1 MVNNQIHFHIR
12 ETSAVAE
19 ARREVT
25 GLARTV
31 GFDASAIGRVALVVT
46 EAATNLVKH
55 TPQGQLLA
63 RAFDRDGVAVIE
75 VMALDQGPGMAN
87 VSESMRDG
95 HTTSGSPGTGLGAI
109 KRLSDE
115 FDVYSIPGKGTALVA
130 QLWSRRL
137 PSGNRPA
144 PLEIG
149 VICLPQRGEAV
160 SGDAWAVEWRD
171 GHCVILVA
179 DGLGHGADAA
189 AAAMA
194 AVNALRTHSQLTP
207 AALIEFAHGALRS
220 TRGGALAVADL
231 DLARE
236 VRYAGVGNIAGVAI
250 APGGSRHMVSHSGIV
265 GHEARKIQEF
275 VSPWSQDTVLVMH
288 SDGLATHW
296 NLDQYPGLAS
306 RRPSLIAG
314 VLYRDF
320 TRGRD
325 DVTVVVAKKR

>member
-1 MVNNQIHFHIR
+1 MNNQIHFHIR
-12 ETSAVAE
+12 EVSAVAE

-25 GLARTV
+25 GLARAI
-31 GFDASAIGRVALVVT
+31 GFDVSDVGRVALVVT

-55 TPQGQLLA
+55 TPQGQVLA
-63 RAFDRDGVAVIE
+63 RAFDCDGVAAIE
-75 VMALDQGPGMAN
+75 VLALDQGPGITN
-87 VSESMRDG
+87 IGESLRDG
-95 HTTSGSPGTGLGAI
+95 YSTVGSPGTGLGAI

-115 FDVYSIPGKGTALVA
+115 FDIYSIPGKGSALVA
-130 QLWSRRL
+130 QLRSRR
-137 PSGNRPA
+137 PASGNRPA

-149 VICLPQRGEAV
+149 AVCLPQPGEVAC
-160 SGDAWAVEWRD
+160 GDAWTVEWRD

-194 AVNALRTHSQLTP
+194 AVNALRTHPQLAP
-207 AALIEFAHGALRS
+207 AELIEFAHGALRS
-220 TRGGALAVADL
+220 TRGAALAVADL

-236 VRYAGVGNIAGVAI
+236 VRYAGVGNISGVTYE
-250 APGGSRHMVSHSGIV
+250 PGANRHMVSHPGIV
-265 GHEARKIQEF
+265 GHEVRKIHEF
-275 VSPWSQDTVLVMH
+275 VYPWSQDMMLIMH

-296 NLDQYPGLAS
+296 NLDQYPGLVG
-306 RRPSLIAG
+306 RHPSLIAG

-325 DVTVVVAKKR
+325 DVTVIVAKKL

>member
-1 MVNNQIHFHIR
+1 MINQRQIQIR
-12 ETSAVAE
+12 EASAVAE

-25 GLARTV
+25 GLARTI
-31 GFDASAIGRVALVVT
+31 GFSENDVGRVGLVVT
-46 EAATNLVKH
+46 EAATNVVKH
-55 TPQGQLLA
+55 TPEGQLLA
-63 RAFDRDGVAVIE
+63 RAFDRDGRAAIE
-75 VMALDQGPGMAN
+75 VLTLDQGPGIAN
-87 VSESMRDG
+87 VSESLRDG
-95 HTTSGSPGTGLGAI
+95 YSTAGSPGTGLGAI

-115 FDVYSIPGKGTALVA
+115 FDIYSFPGKGTAIVV
-130 QLWSRRL
+130 QLWSRR
-137 PSGNRPA
+137 PPGGNPA
-144 PLEIG
+144 PPLEIG
-149 VICLPQRGEAV
+149 VVCLPKPGEVAC
-160 SGDAWAVEWRD
+160 GDAWAVEWRG

-194 AVNALRTHSQLTP
+194 AVNALRTHPQLAP
-207 AALIEFAHGALRS
+207 AEMLEFAHGALRS
-220 TRGGALAVADL
+220 TRGAALAVADI

-236 VRYAGVGNIAGVAI
+236 VRYAGIGNISGVAL
-250 APGGSRHMVSHSGIV
+250 APGGNRHMVSHAGIV

-275 VSPWSQDTVLVMH
+275 VYPWSQDSLLVMH

-325 DVTVVVAKKR
+325 DVTVIVAKKQ

>member
-1 MVNNQIHFHIR
+1 MNNQVHFHIR
-12 ETSAVAE
+12 EVSAVAD
-19 ARREVT
+19 ARRKVT
-25 GLARTV
+25 DLARAV

-63 RAFDRDGVAVIE
+63 RVFDHDGVAAVE
-75 VMALDQGPGMAN
+75 VLALDQGPGITN
-87 VSESMRDG
+87 IGESLRDG
-95 HTTSGSPGTGLGAI
+95 YSTAGSPGTGLGAI

-115 FDVYSIPGKGTALVA
+115 FDIYSIPGKGSALVA
-130 QLWSRRL
+130 QLWARRP
-137 PSGNRPA
+137 PSGNRSA

-149 VICLPQRGEAV
+149 AVCLPQPGEVV
-160 SGDAWAVEWRD
+160 SGDAWAVEWRG

-189 AAAMA
+189 AASMA
-194 AVNALRTHSQLTP
+194 AVNALRTHPQLAP
-207 AALIEFAHGALRS
+207 AALIEFAHGALRG

-231 DLARE
+231 DLALE
-236 VRYAGVGNIAGVAI
+236 VRYAGIGNISGVAI
-250 APGGSRHMVSHSGIV
+250 APGSARHMVSHPGIV
-265 GHEARKIQEF
+265 GHEVRKIQEF
-275 VSPWSQDTVLVMH
+275 VYPWSQDTVLVMH

-306 RRPSLIAG
+306 RHPSLIAG

>member
-1 MVNNQIHFHIR
+1 MSDQVHFQIR
-12 ETSAVAE
+12 EMSAVAE
-19 ARREVT
+19 ARRDVT
-25 GLARTV
+25 GMARAI
-31 GFDASAIGRVALVVT
+31 GFAENDIGRVALVVT

-63 RAFDRDGVAVIE
+63 RAFDRDGVASIE
-75 VMALDQGPGMAN
+75 VVALDQGPGIAN
-87 VSESMRDG
+87 VCESLRDG
-95 HTTSGSPGTGLGAI
+95 YSTAGSLGTGLGAI

-115 FDVYSIPGKGTALVA
+115 FDIYTIGGKGCALVA
-130 QLWSRRL
+130 QLWSRRP

-149 VICLPQRGEAV
+149 VVCLPKPGEVAC
-160 SGDAWAVEWRD
+160 GDAWAVEWRG

-194 AVNALRTHSQLTP
+194 AVNALRTHPQLAP
-207 AALIEFAHGALRS
+207 AALIELAHDALRS
-220 TRGGALAVADL
+220 TRGAALAVADI

-236 VRYAGVGNIAGVAI
+236 VRYAGIGNIAGVAL
-250 APGGSRHMVSHSGIV
+250 APGGNRHMVSHSGIV

-275 VSPWSQDTVLVMH
+275 VYPWSQDSVLVMH

-296 NLDQYPGLAS
+296 NLDQYPGLAGRS
-306 RRPSLIAG
+306 PSLIAG

-320 TRGRD
+320 ARGRD
-325 DVTVVVAKKR
+325 DVTVVVAKKQ

>member
-1 MVNNQIHFHIR
+1 MNDQVHFHIR

-25 GLARTV
+25 GMARTI
-31 GFDASAIGRVALVVT
+31 GFSESDIGRVALVVT
-46 EAATNLVKH
+46 ESATNLVKH

-75 VMALDQGPGMAN
+75 VMALDQGPGIAN
-87 VSESMRDG
+87 IGESLRDG
-95 HTTSGSPGTGLGAI
+95 YSTSGSPGTGLGAI

-115 FDVYSIPGKGTALVA
+115 FDIYSTPDKGSALVA
-130 QLWSRRL
+130 QLWSRR
-137 PSGNRPA
+137 PPNGNRPA

-149 VICLPQRGEAV
+149 VVCLPKPGEVAC
-160 SGDAWAVEWRD
+160 GDAWAVEWRG
-171 GHCVILVA
+171 GHCVILIA
-179 DGLGHGADAA
+179 DGLGHGTDAA
-189 AAAMA
+189 MASRA
-194 AVNALRTHSQLTP
+194 AVNALRTHPQLAP

-220 TRGGALAVADL
+220 TRGAALAVADL
-231 DLARE
+231 DLTRE
-236 VRYAGVGNIAGVAI
+236 VRYAGIGNIAGMTE
-250 APGGSRHMVSHSGIV
+250 APDGNRHMVSHAGIV

-275 VSPWSQDTVLVMH
+275 VYPWTQDMLLVMH

-296 NLDQYPGLAS
+296 DLDQYPGLAGRS
-306 RRPSLIAG
+306 PSLIAG

-325 DVTVVVAKKR
+325 DVTVIVAKQQ